1 MANPTY
7 PLDRRV
13 LEIIM
18 ALTGTTLEVH
28 LDEGKKATSSV
39 YDDISAQVADGAWK
53 AKLKHNP
60 NAVRPREFEPLHRN
74 TWKRLFGHA
83 NTDGS
88 IMGEGSTA
96 ADDTTR
102 QIVLFLGY
110 ERWEDFEAEID
121 EVYERVVELHQDVQ
135 GGVQDNAVVSV
146 HQQHTDLGHLKLKLG
161 DKLEVYWPKGSNYEA
176 PGDAF
181 MKIRYMGCIGA
192 YGAPRFHINAVHN
205 CSLKAGDDF
214 DAHCLEEGEIAR
226 ITIRRPNTPPD
237 SYSSA
242 NAVTSIK
249 VYHEKDC

>member
-39 YDDISAQVADGAWK
+39 YNDISAQVADGAWK

-60 NAVRPREFEPLHRN
+60 NAVRPREFEPLHMN

-83 NTDGS
+83 NSDGS

-96 ADDTTR
+96 TDDTTR

-110 ERWEDFEAEID
+110 ERWEDFEVEID
-121 EVYERVVELHQDVQ
+121 DVYDRVVESKQDIQREVK
-135 GGVQDNAVVSV
+135 NESPMSV
-146 HQQHTDLGHLKLKLG
+146 TSALSYFRGLQPG
-161 DKLEVYWPKGSNYEA
+161 DEMDVYWPKSDRHDM
-176 PGDAF
+176 PGEAF
-181 MKIRYMGCIGA
+181 MKIRYLGNFGN
-192 YGAPRFHINAVHN
+192 PRFHVNAVQN
-205 CSLKAGDDF
+205 CSLEAGEDF
-214 DAHCLEEGEIAR
+214 DALCMEEGKLIFL
-226 ITIRRPNTPPD
+226 TNRRLGRENKGIYT
-237 SYSSA
+237 SGS
-242 NAVTSIK
+242 AVTSIEIFPK
-249 VYHEKDC
+249 KR

>member
-1 MANPTY
+1 M
-7 PLDRRV
+7 RFC
-13 LEIIM
+13 
-18 ALTGTTLEVH
+18 H
-28 LDEGKKATSSV
+28 
-39 YDDISAQVADGAWK
+39 ADFK
-53 AKLKHNP
+53 
-60 NAVRPREFEPLHRN
+60 
-74 TWKRLFGHA
+74 
-83 NTDGS
+83 
-88 IMGEGSTA
+88 
-96 ADDTTR
+96 
-102 QIVLFLGY
+102 
-110 ERWEDFEAEID
+110 AEID

-161 DKLEVYWPKGSNYEA
+161 DKLEVYWPKGSNYEV

-249 VYHEKDC
+249 IFRDEHGCFLPVYAVWSIVCNDALKFTVTAFRCGI